1 MFSKKLFKRIICFI
15 LVVFVVY
22 NVYNYKLLIY
32 TIYSTMLSGEGVLC
46 KNLEKNYDEHL
57 DCIKYF
63 NDLGIPNNYKEIYIS
78 RNLKDDWDLFV
89 YYNYNNDYDTIAITD
104 ENIIQMLDNLE
115 DKCDYYLINW
125 KKEYIYFLSSRG
137 STRDSAMGLLY
148 SFSNNTPKVE
158 DALELEKI
166 DKPNWYFYYSG

>member
-63 NDLGIPNNYKEIYIS
+63 NDLGISNNYKEIYIS
-78 RNLKDDWDLFV
+78 RNLK
-89 YYNYNNDYDTIAITD
+89 YDTIAITD

-115 DKCDYYLINW
+115 DKCNYNLIYW
-125 KKEYIYFLSSRG
+125 KKEYIYFLSIRG

>member
-15 LVVFVVY
+15 LVAFVVY

-63 NDLGIPNNYKEIYIS
+63 NDLGRSNNYKQIRIY
-78 RNLKDDWDLFV
+78 RDLKDNWKMFV
-89 YYNYNNDYDTIAITD
+89 YYNYNDELDAIAITD

-115 DKCDYYLINW
+115 DKCNYNLIYW

-137 STRDSAMGLLY
+137 STLDSAMGLLY

>member
-57 DCIKYF
+57 IC
-63 NDLGIPNNYKEIYIS
+63 
-78 RNLKDDWDLFV
+78 
-89 YYNYNNDYDTIAITD
+89 
-104 ENIIQMLDNLE
+104 
-115 DKCDYYLINW
+115 
-125 KKEYIYFLSSRG
+125 IYFYHEILF
-137 STRDSAMGLLY
+137 LH
-148 SFSNNTPKVE
+148 
-158 DALELEKI
+158 
-166 DKPNWYFYYSG
+166 